1 MKNNSLQ
8 ECLNYIQVNLKA
20 PKNMHNNFGNYKY
33 RNLEGIFEGLKPL
46 LEETGCIVTITD
58 GMELVG
64 DRHYIKATASI
75 IKGDESIS
83 VDGWARE
90 TEVKKGMDE
99 SQITG
104 STSSYSR
111 KYAMNGLFAIDDVQ
125 DADSMDNTYTVTD
138 GQKAMYQEL
147 LNSGA
152 YEGDKQKINK
162 WWKGLTTEQQAN
174 AGLNSMQKHVD
185 AYIEKHKEKG

>member
-1 MKNNSLQ
+1 MENKSLQ

-20 PKNMHNNFGNYKY
+20 PKNMTNSFGNYKY

-46 LEETGCIVTITD
+46 LEQTGCIITIND
-58 GMELVG
+58 SMELVG

-83 VDGWARE
+83 CDGWARE

-104 STSSYSR
+104 SSSSYAR
-111 KYAMNGLFAIDDVQ
+111 KYACNGLFAIDDVK
-125 DADSMDNTYTVTD
+125 DADSMDNTYTITD
-138 GQKAMYQEL
+138 AQKTKYQEL
-147 LNSGA
+147 LGSGA
-152 YEGDKQKINK
+152 YEGEKQKINK
-162 WWKGLTTEQQAN
+162 WWKTLTTEQQAQR
-174 AGLNSMQKHVD
+174 GLKRMQDHVD
-185 AYIEKHKEKG
+185 NYKEKHNEKG